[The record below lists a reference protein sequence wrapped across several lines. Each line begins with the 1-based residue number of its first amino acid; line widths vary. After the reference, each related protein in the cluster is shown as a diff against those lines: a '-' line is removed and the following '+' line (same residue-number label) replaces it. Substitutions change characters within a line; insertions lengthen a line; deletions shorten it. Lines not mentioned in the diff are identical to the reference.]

1 MNTQEPIVVMTYQ
14 EKIWYD
20 FIESHPEFIMWASG
34 ILLVG
39 LVISLVYVVFFK
51 KRPRYWGW

>member
-20 FIESHPEFIMWASG
+20 FIESNPELVMWAYG
-34 ILLVG
+34 ILAVG
-39 LVISLVYVVFFK
+39 LLIWIICVFFAPRPK
-51 KRPRYWGW
+51 KNWW